1 MERDVISNLLQM
13 DRLTEIVDIGA
24 NPIDGQPPYKPMIDA
39 GVCSITGFE
48 PQEQALE
55 ELLAKKGRYE
65 RYLPYAIGDGEPHI
79 LNICRASGMTSF
91 FTPNKKSY
99 EAFEMFKHLGEV
111 VKKVSVETVKLNDID
126 DILMIDFLKIDI
138 QGGEL
143 SVFTNGNKKLE
154 NAVAIQT
161 EISFVPLY
169 EDQPSFSDIDSELR
183 QQGFIP
189 HCFSA
194 IKKWPIAPAV
204 INNNPYQAINQLL
217 EADIVYVRD
226 FLSPELLT
234 DEQIKHM
241 ALIVHHCYK
250 SFDLT
255 MRCIMLLEQR
265 NVLPIG
271 SQKSYIEI
279 ISGKVA

>member
-1 MERDVISNLLQM
+1 M

-24 NPIDGQPPYKPMIDA
+24 NQIDGEPPYKPMIDA

-48 PQEQALE
+48 PQEQALA
-55 ELLAKKGRYE
+55 ELLAKKGEHE
-65 RYLPYAIGDGEPHI
+65 RYLPYAIGDGTTHA
-79 LNICRASGMTSF
+79 LNVCRASGMTSF
-91 FTPNKKSY
+91 LNLNKKIY
-99 EAFEMFKHLGEV
+99 EAFEMFKQLGEV
-111 VKKVSVETVKLNDID
+111 IKKVSIETVKLNDIN
-126 DILMIDFLKIDI
+126 DISIIDFLKIDI

-143 SVFTNGNKKLE
+143 SVFINGNKKLE
-154 NAVAIQT
+154 NTVVIQT
-161 EISFVPLY
+161 EISFVQLY

-189 HCFSA
+189 HCFA
-194 IKKWPIAPAV
+194 AVKKWPIAPAI

-226 FLSPELLT
+226 FLNPELLT
-234 DEQIKHM
+234 DDQLKHM
-241 ALIVHHCYK
+241 ALIVHYCYK

-271 SQKSYIEI
+271 ALKSYIGI
-279 ISGKVA
+279 ISGRAA